1 MLPEILIKEIGGLI
15 FKTIGVQLNKFDSKS
30 GSKEVDIIDS
40 LNQHITSVKNWSSEI
55 NFKDLQKS
63 KKTYSVYIPLNLYIT
78 PIRLRFDLD
87 EKLIQVPILDIFKN
101 TDSHVVILG
110 QPGAGKTTSM
120 KYICQSIFF
129 NENFYPEKFSLPI
142 LVRLREFNA
151 PVNEN
156 FSAGIIYEFLFNLF
170 GVKIKKN
177 DQEDK
182 YKNVNRIKENLVN
195 EILNNNNFI
204 LIIDGFDELSTKKN
218 RGIVIGELTN
228 LANQI
233 ESSKIVITSRTADFN
248 FSSENLSTFE
258 ICSLNKDQIKEFS
271 LKWLDSKERGD
282 DFVFAVERSPFNDTT
297 IRPLTIAHLCAIYE
311 RNNKIPDKPKTVYK
325 KIINLL
331 LEEWDEQ
338 RNLQRLSNYGNFEID
353 RKFEFL
359 SALSFHLTVS
369 TNKTYFSL
377 EDMEN
382 AYSSIHE
389 DFDLSL
395 KDMKTVLN
403 EIESHSGLFLQS
415 GFENYE
421 FAHKS
426 LQEYLTAEYIVRLP
440 YIPNKRN
447 LTERLPNEFAIAI
460 AISSRPSDYFI
471 SFISNNFKTVKDV
484 VRFVQLFI
492 NRLILEK
499 PEFNSNHSVSLVSL
513 ILYSAYLEVYM
524 KDTNQ
529 LSLFIMD
536 NFASEFEVFI
546 NSITKRNTFDLIF
559 NNYKEISRLPSSDGN
574 IIITYQVN
582 QAGLLVNGIQLPF
595 LLRCRK
601 SFLDL

>member
-1 MLPEILIKEIGGLI
+1 M
-15 FKTIGVQLNKFDSKS
+15 
-30 GSKEVDIIDS
+30 
-40 LNQHITSVKNWSSEI
+40 
-55 NFKDLQKS
+55 
-63 KKTYSVYIPLNLYIT
+63 
-78 PIRLRFDLD
+78 
-87 EKLIQVPILDIFKN
+87 
-101 TDSHVVILG
+101 
-110 QPGAGKTTSM
+110 
-120 KYICQSIFF
+120 
-129 NENFYPEKFSLPI
+129 
-142 LVRLREFNA
+142 
-151 PVNEN
+151 
-156 FSAGIIYEFLFNLF
+156 
-170 GVKIKKN
+170 
-177 DQEDK
+177 
-182 YKNVNRIKENLVN
+182 
-195 EILNNNNFI
+195 
-204 LIIDGFDELSTKKN
+204 
-218 RGIVIGELTN
+218 
-228 LANQI
+228 ANQI

-382 AYSSIHE
+382 AYSSVYE

-513 ILYSAYLEVYM
+513 IVYSSYLEVYM

-546 NSITKRNTFDLIF
+546 NSITRRNTFDLIF
-559 NNYKEISRLPSSDGN
+559 NNYKEVSRLPSSDGN
-574 IIITYQVN
+574 IIITYQIN
-582 QAGLLVNGIQLPF
+582 QPGLLINGIQLPF
-595 LLRCRK
+595 LIRCRK
-601 SFLDL
+601 SFLNL